1 TIRVLAR
8 RNREI
13 QPLARLKHLA
23 TERGEAL
30 LNAMFRSP
38 GSTLESR
45 LRNVGKLSARNIE
58 RRHACCTS
66 LIFQCPAP
74 PAKLFGTS
82 RTGSRFSVRHWPC
95 SRFRLPWPTLRFTF
109 HVRSI

>member
-1 TIRVLAR
+1 MAGGLPAEIRSCRSGPRHLRAQAQTIRVLAR

-82 RTGSRFSVRHWPC
+82 RTGSRFS
-95 SRFRLPWPTLRFTF
+95 
-109 HVRSI
+109 